1 MNRYCL
7 AILYIIAVASICVT
21 LALYDSPFLAFFLA
35 LFLMDN
41 VSVNSSYG
49 YSPGSFSQRFFR

>member
-7 AILYIIAVASICVT
+7 AILYIIAVSSICVT

-41 VSVNSSYG
+41 VSVKI
-49 YSPGSFSQRFFR
+49 R

>member
-41 VSVNSSYG
+41 VPVKI
-49 YSPGSFSQRFFR
+49 R